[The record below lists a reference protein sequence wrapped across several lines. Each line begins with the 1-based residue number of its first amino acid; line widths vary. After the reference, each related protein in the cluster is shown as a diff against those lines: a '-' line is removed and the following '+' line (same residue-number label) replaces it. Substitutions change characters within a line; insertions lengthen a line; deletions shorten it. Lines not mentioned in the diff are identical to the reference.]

1 MIPGKENYYS
11 WYAKNTTPGKTTTP
25 GMQRYQEKKK
35 LFLVSKNT
43 TPGEEKY
50 DSW

>member
-25 GMQRYQEKKK
+25 GMQKYQEKK
-35 LFLVSKNT
+35 T
-43 TPGEEKY
+43 TPGTQKY
-50 DSW
+50 SVAQSRLGL

>member
-25 GMQRYQEKKK
+25 GMQKYQEKK
-35 LFLVSKNT
+35 T
-43 TPGEEKY
+43 TPGKQKY
-50 DSW
+50 HSQ

>member
-1 MIPGKENYYS
+1 MIPGKENDYS

-35 LFLVSKNT
+35 T
-43 TPGEEKY
+43 IPGKQKY
-50 DSW
+50 YSW